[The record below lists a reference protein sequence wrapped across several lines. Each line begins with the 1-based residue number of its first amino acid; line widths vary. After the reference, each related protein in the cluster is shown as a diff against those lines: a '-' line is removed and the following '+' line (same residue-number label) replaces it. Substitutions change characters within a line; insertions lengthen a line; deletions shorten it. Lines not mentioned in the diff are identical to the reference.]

1 MKFAVPLLAAA
12 AFAMLTNEFNI
23 IGVIPL
29 IAHDL
34 NVPVSRVGLLV
45 SAFAFTVA
53 ITGPFLTLALRH
65 VERRLLFTS
74 VLGVTVIGAAL
85 AALAP
90 NYAFLAVGRVL
101 SALALPV
108 YWSMATSTAAK
119 IAGPVKAGSAIATV
133 FSGVAVASVVGSPV
147 TTILAD
153 QFGWRMAFAAGGAVC
168 ACIALLILFFFPR
181 ITTDPDETPVS
192 ALKILTCPLILIN
205 LAMSLLALTAMF
217 TSYTYLADMLTR
229 IGNFTVTSTGWI
241 LMGFGVAGIV
251 GNAIAGRF
259 VDSSPLRSAVVA
271 IVVAAVSMAAFPG
284 LIANRAVAMTTLAIW
299 GAAHAAGFVTNHVRT
314 IRSAPAAL
322 QDLTASLNVSIFNA
336 GIGLGAVVGGKVID
350 AAGLHEVGVAG
361 ALSGVLA
368 LVVAGIIVLSTKR
381 LEAAYPE
388 RGDQRNRPT
397 PKGCGL

>member
-34 NVPVSRVGLLV
+34 NVPVSQVGLLV

-119 IAGPVKAGSAIATV
+119 IAGPAKAGSAIATV
-133 FSGVAVASVVGSPV
+133 FSGVAVASVAQTVVPRAASLFGRSRTSGSKRAG
-147 TTILAD
+147 T
-153 QFGWRMAFAAGGAVC
+153 RKRRAALSVNSQ
-168 ACIALLILFFFPR
+168 IALI
-181 ITTDPDETPVS
+181 
-192 ALKILTCPLILIN
+192 
-205 LAMSLLALTAMF
+205 
-217 TSYTYLADMLTR
+217 
-229 IGNFTVTSTGWI
+229 
-241 LMGFGVAGIV
+241 
-251 GNAIAGRF
+251 
-259 VDSSPLRSAVVA
+259 
-271 IVVAAVSMAAFPG
+271 
-284 LIANRAVAMTTLAIW
+284 
-299 GAAHAAGFVTNHVRT
+299 
-314 IRSAPAAL
+314 
-322 QDLTASLNVSIFNA
+322 
-336 GIGLGAVVGGKVID
+336 
-350 AAGLHEVGVAG
+350 
-361 ALSGVLA
+361 
-368 LVVAGIIVLSTKR
+368 
-381 LEAAYPE
+381 
-388 RGDQRNRPT
+388 
-397 PKGCGL
+397 